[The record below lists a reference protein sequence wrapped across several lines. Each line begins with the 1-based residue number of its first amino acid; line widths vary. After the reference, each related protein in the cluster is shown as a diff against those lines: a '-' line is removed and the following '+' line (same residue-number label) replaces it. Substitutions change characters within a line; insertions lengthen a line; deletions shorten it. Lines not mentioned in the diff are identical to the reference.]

1 MPAKVQTPPEVPP
14 SQPSTF
20 SRAKIQRSFFKYSH
34 AAAVWRSERQP
45 VLQKIVDLL
54 RCVAAGVGVF
64 GETRKYG
71 GEQQGRYGGK

>member
-20 SRAKIQRSFFKYSH
+20 SRAKIKRSFFKYSR

-45 VLQKIVDLL
+45 VLQKLVDLQG
-54 RCVAAGVGVF
+54 CVAAGVGVF
-64 GETRKYG
+64 DEKRKYERG
-71 GEQQGRYGGK
+71 IWGRHGGK